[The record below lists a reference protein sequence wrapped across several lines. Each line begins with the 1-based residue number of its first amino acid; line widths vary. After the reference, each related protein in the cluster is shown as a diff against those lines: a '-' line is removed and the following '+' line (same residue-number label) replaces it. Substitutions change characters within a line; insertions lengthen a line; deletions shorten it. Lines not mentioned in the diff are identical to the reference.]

1 MKAKILAFFRKP
13 KQPEI
18 SMTKLMELVAQV
30 KKLIDALGV
39 ARGEIASLKDQL
51 LAAEVQAQKDDE
63 TIADLMSVIDGAIGA
78 GGSMGGMNE

>member
-1 MKAKILAFFRKP
+1 
-13 KQPEI
+13 
-18 SMTKLMELVAQV
+18 MTKLMELVAQV

>member
-18 SMTKLMELVAQV
+18 SMTKLMELVALV
-30 KKLIDALGV
+30 KKLIDALAT

-51 LAAEVQAQKDDE
+51 LAADVQAAKDDE
-63 TIADLMSVIDGAIGA
+63 TIADLMAVIDSAMGEGA
-78 GGSMGGMNE
+78 SMGGSA